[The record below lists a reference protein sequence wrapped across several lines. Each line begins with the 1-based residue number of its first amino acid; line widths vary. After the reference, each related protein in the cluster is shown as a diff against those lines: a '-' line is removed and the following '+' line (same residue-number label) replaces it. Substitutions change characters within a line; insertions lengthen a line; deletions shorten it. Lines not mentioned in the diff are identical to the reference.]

1 MAFFSPVSADE
12 KDLLEKL
19 KFVDTPSVTNVVATY
34 PKDKEG
40 CLGLYDPWECDW
52 YTDATLKCIYP
63 DLGRTVGFAVTCVF
77 GTPASGYNRLGF
89 SDLLRA
95 IEEMPKPV
103 VLIIKQDLPEK
114 IKIKSGLSGGN
125 MTTALKSLGVVA
137 VISDGPSRDIDE
149 MRPMKVQYMLTG
161 VCAGHGDYSVK
172 AINVPVS
179 VCSMDVAPGE
189 IIHMDENGAVKFPR
203 EYLPQV
209 VEMAGRL
216 QQIEKERQAKM
227 RETSSA
233 EQLTRILAGFED
245 GK

>member
-1 MAFFSPVSADE
+1 MAFFNPVSADE

-19 KFVDTPSVTNVVATY
+19 KSIDTPSITNVVATY

-40 CLGLYDPWECDW
+40 CLGLYDPWECSW
-52 YTDATLKCIYP
+52 YTDSTLKCIYP
-63 DLGRTVGFAVTCVF
+63 DLGRTAGFAVTCVF

-125 MTTALKSLGVVA
+125 MTTALKSLGVVG

-216 QQIEKERQAKM
+216 QLIEKERQAKM
-227 RETSSA
+227 RGTSSA